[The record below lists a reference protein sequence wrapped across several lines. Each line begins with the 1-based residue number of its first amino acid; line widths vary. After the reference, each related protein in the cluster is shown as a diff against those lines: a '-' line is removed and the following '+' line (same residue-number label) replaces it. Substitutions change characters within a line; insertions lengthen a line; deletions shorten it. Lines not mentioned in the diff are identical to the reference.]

1 MATKSE
7 YDSDSHYENFEQHAI
22 DCSTL
27 EIGKELCVQFGI
39 SNSGHHFVAVFDGSD
54 TVTRFESEEP
64 ILGKLVRHW

>member
-7 YDSDSHYENFEQHAI
+7 YDSNSHFENFERHAI

-39 SNSGHHFVAVFDGSD
+39 SNSGHHFVTVFYGSD
-54 TVTRFESEEP
+54 TVTRFESEES
-64 ILGKLVRHW
+64 ILCKFDRHW